1 MAMGSKAF
9 ESPLI
14 SHARMRAMYRAL
26 VEVRALA
33 ERGKFRSLR
42 GVEACWVGTAIDLKD
57 GDLTSD
63 AGAAQAPVLLEHAR
77 AVGRREAGGAIKA
90 AELKRV
96 MRRLKESSLKAV
108 QAEAFPGSAYE
119 RLLCAVG
126 AGMALKAAAAQGVAL
141 AYVTLDELA
150 AAEWKRALTVM
161 GQEGLPL
168 VVMVLPAESKIDL
181 EAVAAKAAG
190 SADAAVPVIPVDA
203 GDAVAIYRVTQETM
217 VRARAG
223 GGAAVILGVTCGTD
237 AVKLLGTQLVRKGIC
252 TERWVGGVETHLK
265 GHLAS
270 V

>member
-14 SHARMRAMYRAL
+14 SHVRMRAMYRAL
-26 VEVRALA
+26 AEVRMLA
-33 ERGKFRSLR
+33 ERAKVRSLR

-63 AGAAQAPVLLEHAR
+63 AGAAQQAVLLEHVR
-77 AVGRREAGGAIKA
+77 AVGRREAGSA
-90 AELKRV
+90 ATAPELKRV
-96 MRRLKESSLKAV
+96 LRRLR
-108 QAEAFPGSAYE
+108 EAKVEPFPGSAYD
-119 RLLCAVG
+119 RMLCAVG
-126 AGMALKAAAAQGVAL
+126 AGMALKAAGAQGVAL
-141 AYVTLDELA
+141 AYAGLA
-150 AAEWKRALTVM
+150 DLTGAEWKRALTVM

-168 VVMVLPAESKIDL
+168 VVMALPGECKVDL

-190 SADAAVPVIPVDA
+190 SVDAAVPVIPVDA

-223 GGAAVILGVTCGTD
+223 GGAAVILGVNCGTS

-252 TERWVGGVETHLK
+252 TERWVDGVEPHLMRY
-265 GHLAS
+265 LAS
-270 V
+270 L